1 VQTAKPI
8 GYYWRAPSPDNG
20 AGVGGFYDVLGSNEY
35 NIENATYTKLREISL
50 GYQLGHV
57 SHIAG
62 DWTVSAIGRNLMTI
76 SKFSGWDPEV
86 GDGGG
91 FLGSAA
97 LSSVQAAAGAYP
109 QVRTFTFT
117 LSSKF

>member
-1 VQTAKPI
+1 
-8 GYYWRAPSPDNG
+8 
-20 AGVGGFYDVLGSNEY
+20 
-35 NIENATYTKLREISL
+35 
-50 GYQLGHV
+50 
-57 SHIAG
+57 
-62 DWTVSAIGRNLMTI
+62 MTI

-97 LSSVQAAAGAYP
+97 LSAVQSAGGAYP